1 MKIGTFQIPNYK
13 FQQTTP
19 TTGNYSLSDFNR
31 NDYGVI
37 MKHLW
42 SKLNSKPKDWR
53 RIFKSMH
60 AMEYLIKNGAP
71 RVVQDVKDD
80 MFKIR
85 AL

>member
-1 MKIGTFQIPNYK
+1 
-13 FQQTTP
+13 
-19 TTGNYSLSDFNR
+19 
-31 NDYGVI
+31 
-37 MKHLW
+37 
-42 SKLNSKPKDWR
+42 
-53 RIFKSMH
+53 MH